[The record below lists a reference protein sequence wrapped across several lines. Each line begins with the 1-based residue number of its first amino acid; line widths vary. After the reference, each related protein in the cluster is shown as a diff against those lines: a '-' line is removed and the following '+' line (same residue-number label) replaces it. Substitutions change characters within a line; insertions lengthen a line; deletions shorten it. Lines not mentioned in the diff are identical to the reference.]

1 LRRDAKWTLASLNG
15 GSARRGR
22 GDLPRRHDQNQ
33 AAWRRIRGQF
43 AHFDVALSW
52 GISAWN
58 LRYRLR
64 LLKGS
69 AQASVKLSRA
79 Q

>member
-1 LRRDAKWTLASLNG
+1 LRRDAKWTLASPSG
-15 GSARRGR
+15 GSAKRRRGY
-22 GDLPRRHDQNQ
+22 LAAANDQNQ

-64 LLKGS
+64 L
-69 AQASVKLSRA
+69 
-79 Q
+79 